1 MEQKIK
7 KKKLIR
13 KGQHGFLDNKMLKD
27 YFGKM
32 IAYNNPFSP
41 MKRNDNVNNDTTDPN
56 ALLYPLKYAGRVRK
70 RRNGGK
76 I

>member
-1 MEQKIK
+1 
-7 KKKLIR
+7 
-13 KGQHGFLDNKMLKD
+13 MLKD

-32 IAYNNPFSP
+32 IAYNNTFSP
-41 MKRNDNVNNDTTDPN
+41 MKRNDNINNDTTDPN